1 MTTNVQTTPE
11 EFYSLPWVA
20 QAIVDQ
26 ARHRYMTVR
35 FDWGMCR
42 HLARHDLKEAKLA
55 ISNGT
60 VPWVP
65 LDENPFIEIHSVT
78 GEGPYSLDY
87 WVRRGAIEF
96 IPEVSDVHDLNRTD
110 VVIVDLDPKDEKFQ
124 WQDLVDATKK
134 VMMAL
139 LGTIQPEGVDFL
151 RQTGTVPFSRV
162 GADTGVTVRDCKLR
176 FSGSRSFHIYIQL
189 EKRAEFPAI
198 RTALKAIL
206 DPLEKETNG
215 NLTYHNLRDRKDFI
229 LVDIGAV
236 ARHRCVRSLYSMH
249 AKTGR
254 ICIPVKQ
261 LDGFEKESAAAPAVT
276 QRGRETERF

>member
-1 MTTNVQTTPE
+1 MSERMEPK

-35 FDWGMCR
+35 FEWGMCR
-42 HLARHDLKEAKLA
+42 HLIRGDLAEAKLA
-55 ISNGT
+55 IGKGT
-60 VPWVP
+60 VPWVA
-65 LDENPFIEIHSVT
+65 LDSNPFIEIHSAS

-96 IPEVSDVHDLNRTD
+96 IPEVSDVHDLDRTD

-134 VMMAL
+134 VMETL
-139 LGTIQPEGVDFL
+139 LGTVQPEGVAFHKANGALPLD
-151 RQTGTVPFSRV
+151 QV
-162 GADTGVTVRDCKLR
+162 GLPVRDCKLR

-189 EKRAEFPAI
+189 EKRTDFPTI
-198 RTALKAIL
+198 RTALKKLL
-206 DPLEKETNG
+206 DPLEVESAG
-215 NLTYHNLRDRKDFI
+215 NLTYHNVRDRKDFI

-236 ARHRCVRSLYSMH
+236 AKHRCVRSLYSMH

-261 LDGFEKESAAAPAVT
+261 IDGFDKERSAAPVVV
-276 QRGRETERF
+276 QRGVESERF